1 MKATLLG
8 LPTNPLCIPL
18 KYCLL
23 SLVFDYKGLL
33 GLKLQFALKG
43 SSLPRQYMLMAC
55 KYHKPTHLHFQ
66 TCCKDQSRLV
76 HIHKHLLAKQTNKII
91 VKTSKFHLIEAL
103 KKGNVFHNVPSS
115 SKEILFQE
123 VSSRMDLPKTIKVCL
138 TEQLLQ
144 RENISS
150 TGIGNGFAIP
160 HPKTPL
166 GVQINQTVVG
176 TFFLQSPLN
185 FNAPDGLQVTV
196 VFVLLSKDSAH
207 HLQLLSQLVRLLG
220 NASVNELLDQSPS
233 LEILIAKFEKTLEE
247 TT

>member
-1 MKATLLG
+1 MAKWLLISDVVQLLHVPEATIYRWIRQG
-8 LPTNPLCIPL
+8 DIPCVVRSG
-18 KYCLL
+18 KYY
-23 SLVFDYKGLL
+23 FK
-33 GLKLQFALKG
+33 
-43 SSLPRQYMLMAC
+43 
-55 KYHKPTHLHFQ
+55 
-66 TCCKDQSRLV
+66 QSTLFSWAESKHI
-76 HIHKHLLAKQTNKII
+76 HIHKHLLAKRNNKII
-91 VKTSKFHLIEAL
+91 VKTSKFQLIEAL
-103 KKGNVFHNVPSS
+103 KKGNVFHDVPSA

-123 VSSRMDLPKTIKVCL
+123 VSLRMDLPKPIKVCL

-166 GVQINQTVVG
+166 GDQINQTVVG

-196 VFVLLSKDSAH
+196 VFVLLSKDSVH

-220 NASVNELLDQSPS
+220 NSSVNELLNQSPS
-233 LEILIAKFEKTLEE
+233 LEILVDKFEKTLEE

>member
-1 MKATLLG
+1 MAKWLLVSDVVQLLHVPEATIYRWIRQG
-8 LPTNPLCIPL
+8 DIPCVVRSG
-18 KYCLL
+18 KYY
-23 SLVFDYKGLL
+23 FK
-33 GLKLQFALKG
+33 
-43 SSLPRQYMLMAC
+43 
-55 KYHKPTHLHFQ
+55 
-66 TCCKDQSRLV
+66 QSTLFSWAESKHI
-76 HIHKHLLAKQTNKII
+76 HIHKHLLAKRNNKII
-91 VKTSKFHLIEAL
+91 VKTSKFQLIEAL
-103 KKGNVFHNVPSS
+103 KKGNVFHDVPSA

-123 VSSRMDLPKTIKVCL
+123 VSLRMDLPKPIKVCL
-138 TEQLLQ
+138 KEQLLQ

-166 GVQINQTVVG
+166 GDQINQTVVG

-196 VFVLLSKDSAH
+196 VFVLLSKDSVH

-220 NASVNELLDQSPS
+220 NSSVNELLNQSPS
-233 LEILIAKFEKTLEE
+233 LEILVDKFEKTLEE